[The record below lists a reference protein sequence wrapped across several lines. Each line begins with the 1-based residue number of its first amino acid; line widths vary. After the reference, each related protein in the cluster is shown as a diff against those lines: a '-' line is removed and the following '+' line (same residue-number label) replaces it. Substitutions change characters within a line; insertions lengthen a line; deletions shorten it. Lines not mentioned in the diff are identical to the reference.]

1 MTERPQTIR
10 AVYTGTREPNDVPDG
25 LEVVHLPLIVP
36 EPVEV
41 DRARLAEWTDEPV
54 AIVVYSRNAVRA
66 IRDGG
71 LDASL
76 APLDRHTWWAVGE
89 KTAALLEASLG
100 VEAHVPDEQHF
111 EGLKAALAEADL
123 PPRLISLSLEG
134 KFRDLGPVLSDRGIR
149 FEDVPVYRTVPVDY
163 EAPFDEFRTADWLL
177 FASPRAVR
185 IFDDL
190 GDRHADGPPTDGTR
204 IAAIGPKT
212 AAALRE
218 REFAVDLV
226 PDEPGLARLLAR
238 VAATADI

>member
-10 AVYTGTREPNDVPDG
+10 ALYTGTREPTDVPDG

-36 EPVEV
+36 EPIDV
-41 DRARLAEWTDEPV
+41 DRARLAEWTDLPA

-71 LDASL
+71 LDEQL
-76 APLDRHTWWAVGE
+76 APLERHTWWAVGE
-89 KTAALLEASLG
+89 KTADLLEATLG
-100 VEAHVPDEQHF
+100 VEAHVPDEKHF
-111 EGLKAALAEADL
+111 EGLKAALADADL
-123 PPRLISLSLEG
+123 PSRVISLSLEG

-163 EAPFDEFRTADWLL
+163 EAPFDAFRTADWLL

-185 IFDDL
+185 MFDDL
-190 GDRHADGPPTDGTR
+190 GVRDDGGPPTDGTR

-212 AAALRE
+212 AAELRD
-218 REFAVDLV
+218 RGFTVDLV
-226 PDEPGLARLLAR
+226 PEEPGLARLLAR
-238 VAATADI
+238 VAAAET